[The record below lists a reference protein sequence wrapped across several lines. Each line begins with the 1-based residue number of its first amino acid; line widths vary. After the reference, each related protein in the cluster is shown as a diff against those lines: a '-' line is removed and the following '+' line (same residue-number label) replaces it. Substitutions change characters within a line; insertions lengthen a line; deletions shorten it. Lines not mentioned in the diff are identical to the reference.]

1 MNPVTDIVFSLTWVL
16 LFIWAV
22 RSMFKGWNTNMNT
35 PSGVWT
41 TKVTKPMHPEMIDV
55 KPGEELMGVTF
66 ETNMK
71 TSCDIDDYNELQTRI
86 NDLREQLEDD
96 DDDENFI
103 GLKR

>member
-16 LFIWAV
+16 LFIWAI
-22 RSMFKGWNTNMNT
+22 RSISKGWNTNLNSPTGM
-35 PSGVWT
+35 WT
-41 TKVTKPMHPEMIDV
+41 TKVTKPMHPEMIDD

-66 ETNMK
+66 EKRN
-71 TSCDIDDYNELQTRI
+71 SCDIKDYNELQTRI